1 MSTLMTPSAR
11 HALKSTSGNMRLFL
25 WPLLAFLLSCA
36 SASLYAG
43 QDPVWKDLS
52 SKHGDLPVPPGGSTQ
67 QTGALVAD
75 LDGDGIQ
82 DFVLSFREK
91 GAALAWY
98 RRVGTGWKVY
108 TIEKE
113 YLPIEAGG
121 VAYDVDGDG
130 DLDLVF
136 GGDWQSNEVWWWE
149 NPAPNFDPNIP
160 WKRHVIKLGGATQQ
174 HDQIIADFK
183 NTGKPQLVFWNQG
196 AKALFIADIPA
207 DPRHTEPWPF
217 TPLYTGDGGEQD
229 REGAF
234 KYPEGLAA
242 ADIDGDGV
250 VDLLAGNYWFKYLGN
265 GKFKPIRIG
274 TIGGRIRAA
283 KLIESSKYPQVVISP
298 GDGSGPLRWY
308 ECKGNP
314 EVESD
319 WVGHD
324 LGGRDMIHGHTL
336 DIGDINGDGH
346 LDIFAAEMAKWTE
359 KRPDPDNPKA
369 EAWIFYGDGNG
380 NFRKTILATG
390 HEFHEGKLADLD
402 GDGDLDILN
411 KPYNWDTPRIDVW
424 LNNGTGPRTF
434 AGTSADFKGPLGLEL
449 YSLRHNFDKNVPY
462 TLDTIQELGFR
473 EVEGGTYGY
482 PPEVFVNML
491 AARDMKLIGTFA
503 DYDKFRDDIDGV
515 IQQARALHV
524 QYVLCG
530 WIPHD
535 GSTFTEKNARD
546 AAEVFNRAGAK
557 LRAAG
562 LRFAYHP
569 HGYEFRPYQSETL
582 FDLLAS
588 LTKPDDVAFELDVY
602 WATQSGADPIALMRK
617 YGNRFELMHIK
628 DLRRGSARDFSGT
641 APDNE
646 SVAVGGGE
654 IDWKA
659 VLREGKH
666 IGIKHYFIE
675 DEADD
680 AAAQIPQSLRYLQ
693 SVTW

>member
-1 MSTLMTPSAR
+1 MTFSMPNPFKSSAPQ
-11 HALKSTSGNMRLFL
+11 AGMRL
-25 WPLLAFLLSCA
+25 LLALLVVFIA
-36 SASLYAG
+36 SSHLAG

-52 SKHGDLPVPPGGSTQ
+52 SKNGDLPVPPGGSTQ
-67 QTGALVAD
+67 QTGALTAD

-82 DFVLSFREK
+82 DFVLSFRQK
-91 GAALAWY
+91 GPALVWY
-98 RRVGTGWKVY
+98 RRVGSGWKTY
-108 TIEKE
+108 TIEKD

-121 VAYDVDGDG
+121 AAYDIDGDG

-149 NPAPNFDPNIP
+149 NPAPNFDPNVP

-174 HDQIIADFK
+174 HDQVIADFE

-196 AKALFIADIPA
+196 AKALFIADIPS
-207 DPRHTEPWPF
+207 DPRHTEPWHF
-217 TPLYTGDGGEQD
+217 TPLYTGEGGEQD
-229 REGAF
+229 RSGAF

-250 VDLLAGNYWFKYLGN
+250 VDLLAGNYWFKYLGD

-274 TIGGRIRAA
+274 SIGGRIRAG
-283 KLIESSKYPQVVISP
+283 KLIESSRYPQVVIAP

-314 EVESD
+314 ENEND

-336 DIGDINGDGH
+336 ELGDINGDGH

-359 KRPDPDNPKA
+359 SRPDPDNPKA

-380 NFRKTILATG
+380 HFRKTILAVG
-390 HEFHEGKLADLD
+390 HDFHEGKLADLD

-424 LNNGTGPRTF
+424 LNNGTGPRRF
-434 AGTSADFKGPLGLEL
+434 AGTSPDFKGPLGLEL

-462 TLDTIQELGFR
+462 TVDMVQKFGFTA
-473 EVEGGTYGY
+473 VEGGTYGY
-482 PPEVFVNML
+482 QPETFLNML
-491 AARDMKLIGTFA
+491 ASRDMRLVGTFF
-503 DYDKFRDDIDGV
+503 DYGQLRDNIDDV
-515 IQQARALHV
+515 VRQAQALHL

-535 GSTFTEKNARD
+535 GTTFTEKNARD

-562 LRFAYHP
+562 FRFAYHP
-569 HGYEFRPYQSETL
+569 HGYEFRPYQTGTL

-602 WATQSGADPIALMRK
+602 WATQGGADPVALMQK

-628 DLRRGSARDFSGT
+628 DLRAGSKRDFTGT
-641 APDNE
+641 TPDEE
-646 SVAVGGGE
+646 SVAVGSGE
-654 IDWKA
+654 IDWKTILKEA
-659 VLREGKH
+659 QH

-680 AAAQIPQSLRYLQ
+680 AASQIPQSLRYLQ